1 MKAKLE
7 LYMQWLRKGFL
18 QMLRLHPVE
27 AGLIAVGCVGCL
39 LAYELEWDDAFVRL
53 AVVPLAFAVA
63 LAVNNLA
70 GGGPWRRVYWVCW
83 TLFVPLAFW
92 GGLEDWLATETSFIT
107 YGILAPLAL
116 LLCRR
121 AVGNKRFVDDVV
133 VWLRSG
139 ILAAL
144 FANVALGLFGAILFS
159 TTYIFGLE
167 GKWIEHVW
175 VYALIFF
182 ETFAGPVLFLMMYDR
197 WGGAEC
203 SSSRILEV
211 LLNYIVVPALLI
223 YTAIL
228 YLYMAKILV
237 TWSLPEGGV
246 AYLVFGFT
254 LFAIAVKALQPLS
267 QKRMYD
273 WFFNRFSLISLP
285 TQVLFWIGVL
295 RRTSEYGLTEPRVY
309 LLVCGGLM
317 TLCVLLFLSQRS
329 GRYYYVCLVG
339 FLCFAAL
346 AYLPVLRPERIA
358 VGSQVRRAVRV
369 AGQLELLGGNGG
381 LMLDAFVPD
390 TLLRRDYR
398 RLYEALDYVH
408 DHDTLA
414 FARFGVDMKDV
425 REKIPGEL
433 YNYVV
438 YGSDSY
444 YGRDTDN
451 WVSVYSGQGRRVEIA
466 PGYRVLYMNI
476 SYNRYD
482 QERIPYY
489 RFDDDTLRVDFG
501 AEHPAFV
508 IPGPE
513 LLQRQLQRIGKGGYP
528 PAAVLEAYADEL
540 LIYSDDRLTIL
551 FSNMRIERQDSTLR
565 LDDADIEAIMAR

>member
-7 LYMQWLRKGFL
+7 LYMQWLREGFL

-39 LAYELEWDDAFVRL
+39 LAYELDWDDAFVRL

-83 TLFVPLAFW
+83 TPFVPLAFW
-92 GGLEDWLATETSFIT
+92 GGLEDWLATEPSFIT

-121 AVGNKRFVDDVV
+121 AVCNKRFVDDVV

-167 GKWIEHVW
+167 GAWIEHVW
-175 VYALIFF
+175 VYALVLF

-203 SSSRILEV
+203 RSSRILEV

-223 YTAIL
+223 YTGIL

-273 WFFNRFSLISLP
+273 WFFDRFSLISLP

-295 RRTSEYGLTEPRVY
+295 RRTSEYGLTGPRVY

-317 TLCVLLFLSQRS
+317 TLCVLLFLSRRS

-339 FLCFAAL
+339 FLCFTAL
-346 AYLPVLRPERIA
+346 AYLPALRPERIA

-369 AGQLELLGGNGG
+369 AGQLELLRGDGG
-381 LMLDAFVPD
+381 LKLDAFVPD

-398 RLYEALDYVH
+398 RLYEALDYVY
-408 DHDTLA
+408 DHDTVA

-425 REKIPGEL
+425 RDVIPKEF

-438 YGSDSY
+438 YGYDSY

-451 WVSVYSGQGRRVEIA
+451 WVSVYPGQGRRIEIA
-466 PGYRVLYMNI
+466 PGYRVLYANI
-476 SYNRYD
+476 SYNRYHR
-482 QERIPYY
+482 ERVPYY
-489 RFDDDTLRVDFG
+489 RFDNDTLRVDFG
-501 AEHPAFV
+501 KERPEFV
-508 IPGPE
+508 ISGPE

-528 PAAVLEAYADEL
+528 SPAVLEAGADEL
-540 LIYSDDRLTIL
+540 LTYSDDELTIL
-551 FSNMRIERQDSTLR
+551 FSNMSIERQDSTLR